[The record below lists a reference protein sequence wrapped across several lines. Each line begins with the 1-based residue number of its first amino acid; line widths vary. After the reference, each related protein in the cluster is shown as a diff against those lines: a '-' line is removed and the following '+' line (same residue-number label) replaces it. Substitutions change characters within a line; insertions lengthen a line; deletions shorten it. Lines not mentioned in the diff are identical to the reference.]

1 MKILVKYL
9 KPYVPRMALGFVYK
23 FTGTIMDL
31 LLPWILAYIIDDIV
45 PLSDMNRVIIW
56 GAAMVACAVLAVLGN
71 VIANRM
77 ASAVARDVTRTI
89 RNDLFGKIQQ
99 LSCRQFGEY
108 TESSLISRMTSD
120 TYNVHHVI
128 GMMQRLGVRAPL
140 LLIGGII
147 VTMTLDPALSFIL
160 VAMLPL
166 LGITVYFV
174 SKKGIPLYQIHQSAA
189 DTLIRK
195 VRESIT
201 GIRVI
206 KALSKVDYE
215 KERFEKINI
224 DVVNKETKAGI
235 TMAITNPVMNF
246 LLNMGWVLIILAGAW
261 RVNEGLTQPGKIIAF
276 LTYFTIIL
284 NAMLS
289 ITRLFVMFSKAGSSM
304 ERIEAVLAAK
314 QELETMAEQTVT
326 EETVTEKTATEGNA
340 EQTVTEETAS
350 EKTAT
355 EENAEE
361 KVTENVQ
368 GVSAESGYHIEFEH
382 VTFSYNKNNSQ
393 LEDISFRLKRGR
405 TLGIIGATGS
415 GKSTIINLLMR
426 LYDADS
432 GVIRISGRD
441 IRSYSND
448 ELHKM
453 FGVAFQND
461 TIFEDSV
468 NENITLGRD
477 IGHEQVEA
485 AAKYA
490 QIAEHIENMPDGYD
504 SMLAIKGANLSGGQ
518 KQRVLIARALAG
530 NPDILVLDDSSSALD
545 YKTDAAVRNAI
556 RNNYSDTTTIIVAQ
570 RVSSVMNADMII
582 VIDEGRIIGSGTHDE
597 LMRDCVEYREI
608 SRLQMNECE

>member
-56 GAAMVACAVLAVLGN
+56 GAAMVACAVLAVIGN

-340 EQTVTEETAS
+340 EQTVTEETAT

-355 EENAEE
+355 EENAKE

-368 GVSAESGYHIEFEH
+368 GVSAESEYHIEFEH

-556 RNNYSDTTTIIVAQ
+556 RNNYADTTTIIVAQ
-570 RVSSVMNADMII
+570 RVSSVMNSDMII

-597 LMRDCVEYREI
+597 LMRDCEEYREI

>member
-31 LLPWILAYIIDDIV
+31 LLPWILAYIIDEIV
-45 PLSDMNRVIIW
+45 PLSDMGRVIIW

-89 RNDLFGKIQQ
+89 RNDLFGKIQK

-314 QELETMAEQTVT
+314 QELETV
-326 EETVTEKTATEGNA
+326 A
-340 EQTVTEETAS
+340 EQTVTEETAT
-350 EKTAT
+350 EKIAT
-355 EENAEE
+355 GVNAEE
-361 KVTENVQ
+361 TVAEDVQ
-368 GVSAESGYHIEFEH
+368 GVSAKTGYHIEFEH
-382 VTFSYNKNNSQ
+382 VTFSYNKNNSR
-393 LEDISFRLKRGR
+393 LEDINFRLKRGR

-415 GKSTIINLLMR
+415 GKSTLINLLMR

-432 GVIRISGRD
+432 GVIRINGRD

-477 IGHEQVEA
+477 IEHEQVEA

-490 QIAEHIENMPDGYD
+490 QIAEHIENMPDGYM

>member
-56 GAAMVACAVLAVLGN
+56 GAAMVACAVLAVIGN

-206 KALSKVDYE
+206 KALSKVNYE

-314 QELETMAEQTVT
+314 QELETLVEQTVT
-326 EETVTEKTATEGNA
+326 EETVTEKTATGVNA
-340 EQTVTEETAS
+340 EDTV
-350 EKTAT
+350 
-355 EENAEE
+355 AED
-361 KVTENVQ
+361 VQ
-368 GVSAESGYHIEFEH
+368 GVSAKTGYHIEFEH
-382 VTFSYNKNNSQ
+382 VTFSYNKNNSR

-432 GVIRISGRD
+432 GVIRINGRD

-477 IGHEQVEA
+477 IEHEQVEA

-490 QIAEHIENMPDGYD
+490 KIAEHIENMPDGYM

>member
-31 LLPWILAYIIDDIV
+31 LLPWILAYIIDEIV
-45 PLSDMNRVIIW
+45 PLSDMSRVIIW

-206 KALSKVDYE
+206 KALSKVNYE

-314 QELETMAEQTVT
+314 QELETV
-326 EETVTEKTATEGNA
+326 A
-340 EQTVTEETAS
+340 EQTVTEETAT

-355 EENAEE
+355 GVNAEE
-361 KVTENVQ
+361 TVAEDVQ
-368 GVSAESGYHIEFEH
+368 GGSAKTGYHIEFEH

-432 GVIRISGRD
+432 GVIRINGRD

-582 VIDEGRIIGSGTHDE
+582 VIEEGRIIGSGTHDE

>member
-206 KALSKVDYE
+206 KALSKVNYE

-314 QELETMAEQTVT
+314 QELETVAEQTVT
-326 EETVTEKTATEGNA
+326 EEI
-340 EQTVTEETAS
+340 AS

-415 GKSTIINLLMR
+415 GKSTLINLLMR

-432 GVIRISGRD
+432 GVIRINGRD

-468 NENITLGRD
+468 NENITLGRN
-477 IGHEQVEA
+477 IEHEQVEA

-490 QIAEHIENMPDGYD
+490 QIAEHIENMPDGYM

>member
-31 LLPWILAYIIDDIV
+31 LLPWILAYIIDEIV
-45 PLSDMNRVIIW
+45 PLSDMGRVIIW

-89 RNDLFGKIQQ
+89 RNDLFGKIQK

-304 ERIEAVLAAK
+304 ERIEAVLTAK

-340 EQTVTEETAS
+340 EQTVTEEIAS

-382 VTFSYNKNNSQ
+382 VTFSYNKNNSR
-393 LEDISFRLKRGR
+393 LEDINFRLKRGR

-415 GKSTIINLLMR
+415 GKSTLINLLMR

-432 GVIRISGRD
+432 GVIRINGRD

-477 IGHEQVEA
+477 IEHEQVEA

-490 QIAEHIENMPDGYD
+490 QIAEHIENMPDGYM

>member
-206 KALSKVDYE
+206 KALSKVNYE

-314 QELETMAEQTVT
+314 QELETV
-326 EETVTEKTATEGNA
+326 A
-340 EQTVTEETAS
+340 EQTVTEETAT

-355 EENAEE
+355 GVNAEE
-361 KVTENVQ
+361 TVAEDVQ
-368 GVSAESGYHIEFEH
+368 GGSAKTGYHIEFEH

-432 GVIRISGRD
+432 GVIRINGRD

-556 RNNYSDTTTIIVAQ
+556 RNNYADTTTIIVAQ
-570 RVSSVMNADMII
+570 RVSSVMNSDMII
-582 VIDEGRIIGSGTHDE
+582 VIDEGRIIGSGTHDK
-597 LMRDCVEYREI
+597 LMRDCEEYREI